1 MRKFFYWCVL
11 WLVCSHAGGQTVAE
25 FKQYS
30 RMAKDGNADAMVALG
45 YCYAN
50 GAGTE
55 KDPAKAFEWMSRA
68 AELGSAV
75 GMYNLGFL
83 YLNGVGVPK
92 DEQKAFGW
100 VQQAAAKGYVDAQ
113 AYLAIAYSNGNGV
126 AQDHQ
131 KAFGWSLKAANQG
144 SPQAAFVLG
153 YCYHGGYGVSQNYDE
168 AAKWYRKAMEKN
180 IASAYSNMGILY
192 AEGKGVPQDSRKA
205 IELADKAIALEPEN
219 TTFYATKE
227 QIVAYVQQLEAMKSG
242 TGTANAVARHDGRS
256 GTVIPA
262 RNSVPSRQESV
273 DSGIPVGNVKAE
285 STFAV
290 IIANE
295 TYKREAH
302 VPYALNDGR
311 VFAKYCEQTLGLP
324 AKNIHLLENATLNDM
339 KYHLNWLKQ
348 VLEVYGSRSKAIIYY
363 AGHGIPDEASK
374 SAYLLPVDGY
384 GSDPTTGYALS
395 DLYAELGTLS
405 AGAVTVFLDA
415 CFSGAQRDGTMLA
428 SARGVA
434 IKVDAERPQGN
445 LVVFSAAQGDETAYP
460 YKEQNHGMFTY
471 YLLKK
476 WKETKG
482 NVTLGELSGYVTDQ
496 VRKQSIVENGKLQT
510 PSVASSPSL
519 GNEWEKWTFR

>member
-1 MRKFFYWCVL
+1 M
-11 WLVCSHAGGQTVAE
+11 
-25 FKQYS
+25 
-30 RMAKDGNADAMVALG
+30 
-45 YCYAN
+45 
-50 GAGTE
+50 
-55 KDPAKAFEWMSRA
+55 
-68 AELGSAV
+68 
-75 GMYNLGFL
+75 
-83 YLNGVGVPK
+83 
-92 DEQKAFGW
+92 
-100 VQQAAAKGYVDAQ
+100 
-113 AYLAIAYSNGNGV
+113 
-126 AQDHQ
+126 
-131 KAFGWSLKAANQG
+131 
-144 SPQAAFVLG
+144 
-153 YCYHGGYGVSQNYDE
+153 SQNYDE

-415 CFSGAQRDGTMLA
+415 CFSGAQRGEGMLA
-428 SARGVA
+428 ATRGIA
-434 IKVDAERPQGN
+434 IKPKASTPGGN
-445 LVVFSAAQGDETAYP
+445 VIVFSAATGDETAYP
-460 YKEQNHGMFTY
+460 YDEKGHGLFTY
-471 YLLKK
+471 FLLKK
-476 WKETKG
+476 LQENKG
-482 NVTLGELSGYVTDQ
+482 NVTLGELSAYLQEQ
-496 VRKQSIVENGKLQT
+496 VGRQSVVVNRKPQT
-510 PSVASSPSL
+510 PTVSPSPAL
-519 GNEWEKWTFR
+519 TESWKGLKLK